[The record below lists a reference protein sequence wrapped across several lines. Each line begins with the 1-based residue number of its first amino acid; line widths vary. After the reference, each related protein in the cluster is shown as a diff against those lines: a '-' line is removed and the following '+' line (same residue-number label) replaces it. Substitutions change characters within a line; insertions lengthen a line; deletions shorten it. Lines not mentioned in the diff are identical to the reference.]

1 MDSRL
6 KSLLNLLKDSPN
18 DGFLL
23 FAIAKEYEGQEDF
36 ENALSYYEKLR
47 SADPDYVGLYFHLG
61 ALYAELEEAEKAM
74 DIYEKGIE
82 VAIKINDH
90 HALSELKGSKMNL
103 ELGL

>member
-47 SADPDYVGLYFHLG
+47 SIDQDYVGLYFHLG
-61 ALYAELEEAEKAM
+61 ALYAELDDSDKAM
-74 DIYEKGIE
+74 EVYDQGIE
-82 VAIKINDH
+82 IAIKIKDQ